1 MRFDSSISMSELVS
15 SGKGIATAV
24 RRSLPA
30 GSASSRAADKY
41 SDWRAKEAEGSS
53 RSEEHS
59 ETGVGSVSLVGGDDG
74 EDGSAVCIARRSTV
88 PVPRGG
94 EENGAGT
101 TRGPGY
107 DAELLESPE
116 EVRECGE
123 IIVFPDTVLVREEL
137 VTILER
143 GRAGGE
149 PGAARPE
156 TLPVDREGERDRC
169 CGDMVR
175 AAEVA

>member
-1 MRFDSSISMSELVS
+1 V
-15 SGKGIATAV
+15 
-24 RRSLPA
+24 
-30 GSASSRAADKY
+30 Y
-41 SDWRAKEAEGSS
+41 
-53 RSEEHS
+53 
-59 ETGVGSVSLVGGDDG
+59 LVGGDDG
-74 EDGSAVCIARRSTV
+74 EDGSAVCTARRSTA
-88 PVPRGG
+88 PRGG

-123 IIVFPDTVLVREEL
+123 IIVFPDVVLVREGF

-149 PGAARPE
+149 PGVARPE

-169 CGDMVR
+169 GGDMVR
-175 AAEVA
+175 AADVAWCRNVGGAVAIALALARLAAIAAATLVFFAVGVVGRTSGRAC